1 MSIKKILVSQP
12 RPTSEKSPY
21 FDLEKKYGVEIVFRP
36 FIKVEGLTSKEF
48 RQSKINIP
56 DYSAIILTA
65 RTAIDHFFRLCK
77 ELRYNVPDTLK
88 YFCVSETVAHY
99 LQKYVIYRKR
109 KIFYSETGLM
119 EDLIP
124 IIAKHHKET
133 YLMPVSDVHNDK
145 ALVLDNN
152 KVKYVKAIM
161 YRTVSNNFTPD
172 EKFDYDMS
180 VFFTPAGIKSYTTN
194 FPDYKDRNVVIAAMG
209 QTTLE
214 AAAAA
219 GLNVDITI
227 TPETP
232 SMASAI
238 DADFARIQFTPDLL
252 PADLIGTL
260 IYSQK
265 KEEFVVRRGP
275 IFANFVL
282 ADEINRSPAKVQSA
296 LLEAMQEHQVTIGDE
311 TFKLPDPFLVM
322 ATQNPIEQE
331 GTYPL
336 PEAQVDRFMLK
347 VVINYP
353 KKEEEKLILRQQ
365 IASTGANINAVV
377 KPEDIIRAREV
388 CREIYLD
395 EKIENY
401 ITDIVFASRYPSD
414 YKLKKFANMI
424 SYGGSPRATINLAL
438 AAKAYAFIKHRGY
451 VIPEDIRAVA
461 PDVLRHRIGLT
472 YEAEAENI
480 TTEEIINEILN
491 TIEVP

>member
-1 MSIKKILVSQP
+1 MSIKRILVSQP
-12 RPTSEKSPY
+12 KPTSEKSPSY
-21 FDLEKKYGVEIVFRP
+21 ELEKKYGVEIVFRP

-109 KIFYSETGLM
+109 KIFYSETGRM

-133 YLMPVSDVHNDK
+133 YLMPISDVHNDK

-172 EKFDYDMS
+172 EKFDFDMS
-180 VFFTPAGIKSYTTN
+180 VFFTPAGIKSYTSN
-194 FPDYKDRNVVIAAMG
+194 FPDYKNRNVVIAAMG

-219 GLNVDITI
+219 GLKVDVTI

-238 DADFARIQFTPDLL
+238 EKYL
-252 PADLIGTL
+252 
-260 IYSQK
+260 K
-265 KEEFVVRRGP
+265 KER
-275 IFANFVL
+275 
-282 ADEINRSPAKVQSA
+282 D
-296 LLEAMQEHQVTIGDE
+296 
-311 TFKLPDPFLVM
+311 
-322 ATQNPIEQE
+322 
-331 GTYPL
+331 
-336 PEAQVDRFMLK
+336 
-347 VVINYP
+347 
-353 KKEEEKLILRQQ
+353 EEEKATAR
-365 IASTGANINAVV
+365 AARVVTKREKEPKTTTVKKST
-377 KPEDIIRAREV
+377 
-388 CREIYLD
+388 
-395 EKIENY
+395 
-401 ITDIVFASRYPSD
+401 
-414 YKLKKFANMI
+414 
-424 SYGGSPRATINLAL
+424 
-438 AAKAYAFIKHRGY
+438 AAKAAAKP
-451 VIPEDIRAVA
+451 VAAVA
-461 PDVLRHRIGLT
+461 DDDFAKRSAAAKKAAATRKAK
-472 YEAEAENI
+472 AEAEKLAAEKRSAAAKKAAA
-480 TTEEIINEILN
+480 TRKAKASAAKKR
-491 TIEVP
+491 